1 MMDGEE
7 DKLVEANKNIEIK
20 DEKKIEKD
28 NSQTI
33 PIEINKEKKSEAEI
47 KIYKIPTLQNE
58 IYKIDKVT
66 ENKKFT
72 IYKVFKI
79 IGWVIF
85 FIFVGFLFL
94 SIIKFKRLTLCD
106 NEQIF
111 DASNKMDMIK
121 IELNQ
126 NNKNLSSVNKNFQLF
141 IHFKDMG
148 ENLIKDVVN

>member
-1 MMDGEE
+1 MDGEE